1 MTLGLA
7 ARLVYP
13 FLVKT
18 MDVRDSW
25 DLQKQ
30 VVVSIYL
37 VSGWKEENCI
47 PFKSKM
53 MKIWRQRRQ
62 TVSYMSED
70 CWRSNIPQAAHWQV

>member
-1 MTLGLA
+1 
-7 ARLVYP
+7 
-13 FLVKT
+13 

-37 VSGWKEENCI
+37 VSGWKEECGI

-53 MKIWRQRRQ
+53 MKIWRQR
-62 TVSYMSED
+62 
-70 CWRSNIPQAAHWQV
+70 AAAGC